1 VGVIRWRSR
10 WCEGLHGGARVRVE
24 VLCLRLK
31 DLGGQRSAN
40 GRDMTLK
47 AATEN
52 QEFCMAGS
60 SK

>member
-1 VGVIRWRSR
+1 
-10 WCEGLHGGARVRVE
+10 VE